1 MFYPALPPTSGLGQQ
16 NLPSIYKFDPSFRS
30 VYGFMST
37 IGVDHPLGSRGS
49 ISVQYFYNRTVHAL
63 VTRNANAPLPGTY
76 NPAVPTSGVRPLGT
90 TQNVYEYDSVGLARA
105 NRLTMNVN
113 FRTKNQFS
121 LYGYYQFRHRNS
133 DANGFVSNSY
143 DVAADYGRGSGDQ
156 RHLFYVS
163 MSSPL
168 LYRRVHLGVYMQ
180 ATSGQPFN
188 ITLAQ
193 DLNGDSQFND
203 RPTFAT
209 DLTRASVVKTEWGTF
224 DTNPLAGQKI
234 IPINYGRGPA
244 YADVSGYLYR
254 EFTFGPLPPTPP
266 NAPKPSANVPAP
278 KGKPYLDRRYH
289 LLVEIEADNV
299 INHVNLAS
307 PVGTLGSPL
316 FGQSTALNSGNGNAN
331 RVVEGIVQLR
341 F

>member
-1 MFYPALPPTSGLGQQ
+1 
-16 NLPSIYKFDPSFRS
+16 
-30 VYGFMST
+30 
-37 IGVDHPLGSRGS
+37 
-49 ISVQYFYNRTVHAL
+49 
-63 VTRNANAPLPGTY
+63 
-76 NPAVPTSGVRPLGT
+76 
-90 TQNVYEYDSVGLARA
+90 VYEYDSAGLART

-121 LYGYYQFRHRNS
+121 VYGYYQFRHRDS

-143 DVAADYGRGSGDQ
+143 DVAADYGRASQDQ
-156 RHLFYVS
+156 RHLFYAS

-168 LYRRVHLGVYMQ
+168 LYRRIHLGTYLE
-180 ATSGQPFN
+180 ATSGLPFN
-188 ITLAQ
+188 ITLPQ

-209 DLTRASVVKTEWGTF
+209 DLTRPSVVRTAWGTF
-224 DTNPLAGQKI
+224 DTNPIAGQST

-244 YADVSGYLYR
+244 YADVSAYCYR
-254 EFTFGPLPPTPP
+254 EFTFGPVPAAPPD
-266 NAPKPSANVPAP
+266 APKPAANANTPAP
-278 KGKPYLDRRYH
+278 KGKPYVDRRYH
-289 LLVEIEADNV
+289 LLVELEADNV

-316 FGQSTALNSGNGNAN
+316 FGQSTALNGSGNAN
-331 RVVEGIVQLR
+331 RVITAVVVAR